1 MQNTFRVSR
10 LFVFIAVLVSLL
22 AFVSAPATQGDSVS
36 AAPLKQA
43 PDVDLSLTMS
53 VDNATPDKNQ
63 NITFTIIVSNSAG
76 SAVATNVMV
85 NDVLPA
91 GLVWQ
96 SDDGG
101 GAYNNGT
108 GVWTIGALANG
119 LNATL
124 HITAKNTTK
133 DPKTNSAIVSSTE
146 FDVNLLDNNA
156 SVNITPTGP
165 MADLSISI
173 TSSPL
178 LPVLG
183 DDVTFTIKVTNGGT
197 ATATGVTVKVTMSS
211 DLIYVSDDGGGTYN
225 SATGIWVIGTLPPS
239 GAGASASLKIK
250 ANIPTS
256 TPKTISAEVWTSDQ
270 YDSDSAPADGVGDDF
285 VSKPVTVDVANLILT
300 STTNPV
306 GPILPTKYV
315 QFVVSVTNNGPNDAT
330 GVTVKDVLP
339 AGVEYVSDNLGT
351 YNSSSGIWAIGFLAS
366 GPTPITLIIT
376 ARITTPGAKT
386 NIAEVWT
393 SDQYDNDS
401 TPGNGVISENDYGA
415 STPVTPLIADLS
427 LTKTVDIINPAVSG
441 DPVEFTLTVTNN
453 GPDNATNVTVQ
464 DVLPSDLTYVSNDG
478 GAIHNSGTV
487 TWNVGAL
494 TSSGAGSSAT
504 LHIIATSSVSPI
516 GTNLA
521 EVWTSDQVDPDSTPG
536 FDEVVP
542 NEDDDDGTPYADLS
556 IEKTVNN
563 PTPKLGENIVFTVT
577 VRNAGPLDATGLV
590 VKDLID
596 TNFFTLVSPPP
607 LAVYNPANGEW
618 SIGTLT
624 SGASAILSLTATV
637 KQSGILTNRAE
648 VWDVDQ
654 FDPDS
659 TPGLGTPNIIGQ
671 DDDKTI
677 TIAPT
682 SGRAIIISEVAWAGT
697 TASSNAEW
705 VELYNASAVE
715 IDITDWK
722 LRDAT
727 GEVMLVG
734 KIAPG
739 AFFVL
744 ADNSG
749 VFSSIEPVVVNQISG
764 SLGLA
769 NDGETLQLV
778 DLLGNVIDTA
788 NKDGGSWP
796 AGDSDVYASM
806 ERIVT
811 EVDGD
816 TAWYTNQ
823 GVQRYG
829 YDANN
834 NPIWGTPGK
843 ANSTP
848 PVATATPTATATAT
862 PITQTPTRTLTPTK
876 TVTPTRT
883 VTRTPTA
890 EPVGRPVINEFLA
903 RPGYDWN
910 RDGFVDVYD
919 EFIEIK
925 NIGIVEINLKGW
937 KLDDEADSGSTPFT
951 FPDLLL
957 LPGDRVVFYGNET
970 RILLSDGGD
979 TVRLLNSS
987 NKVYDA
993 YTYPLAKFKDKSVCR
1008 MPDGNGSWYEDCI
1021 PTPNLTNSRQGSVP
1035 SMPGGSNA
1043 ESELCDFPDTMP
1055 EDFIYA
1061 ECRGFGG
1068 NIWDT
1073 FFWDQFGW
1081 LGRMIFQPASSKWEV
1096 IIE

>member
-22 AFVSAPATQGDSVS
+22 AFVSAPAMQGDAVS
-36 AAPLKQA
+36 AAPLLRRA
-43 PDVDLSLTMS
+43 PGVDLTLVMS
-53 VDNATPDKNQ
+53 VDKPTPNKNEDIVFTLTVT
-63 NITFTIIVSNSAG
+63 NIG
-76 SAVATNVMV
+76 DDPATNVAV
-85 NDVLPA
+85 TDNLPA
-91 GLVWQ
+91 GLTWQ

-101 GAYNNGT
+101 GAYVG
-108 GVWTIGALANG
+108 GVWTIGPLASG
-119 LNATL
+119 ASAVL
-124 HITAKNTTK
+124 HITAKNVTK
-133 DPKTNSAIVSSTE
+133 DPKTNSANATSLEPDT
-146 FDVNLLDNNA
+146 NPGNNPA
-156 SVNITPTGP
+156 SQLITPKII
-165 MADLSISI
+165 DLSLATIS
-173 TSSPL
+173 SSPS
-178 LPVLG
+178 LPLLG
-183 DDVTFTIKVTNGGT
+183 DDVTFTIKVTNNG
-197 ATATGVTVKVTMSS
+197 AAVATGVTVKVVLTP
-211 DLIYVSDDGGGTYN
+211 DLTYVSDDGGGTYN
-225 SATGIWVIGTLPPS
+225 SATGTWVV
-239 GAGASASLKIK
+239 GALTSAPAAGSSATIKIK
-250 ANIPTS
+250 ANIPT
-256 TPKTISAEVWTSDQ
+256 TGAKIITAEVWTADQ
-270 YDSDSAPADGVGDDF
+270 FDNDSTPANSSEDDYAT
-285 VSKPVTVDVANLILT
+285 KTVTVDQADLEITNTVS
-300 STTNPV
+300 STTP
-306 GPILPTKYV
+306 PTKYV
-315 QFVVSVTNNGPNDAT
+315 QFTISVINHGPNDAT

-339 AGVEYVSDNLGT
+339 AGVEYISDNLGT
-351 YNSSSGIWAIGFLAS
+351 YNSVSGIWAIGFLGNGA
-366 GPTPITLIIT
+366 TTTLIIN
-376 ARITTPGAKT
+376 ARISTPGAKT

-393 SDQYDNDS
+393 SDQHDGNS
-401 TPGNGVISENDYGA
+401 TPGNGVTSEDDYEA
-415 STPVTPLIADLS
+415 SLPTTPLVSDLS
-427 LTKTVDIINPAVSG
+427 LTKTVDTINPTPG
-441 DPVEFTLTVTNN
+441 NPVEFTITVTNN
-453 GPDNATNVTVQ
+453 GPDNATNVTIQ

-494 TSSGAGSSAT
+494 ASSGAGSSAT

-563 PTPKLGENIVFTVT
+563 PTPKLGENIIFTVT
-577 VRNAGPLDATGLV
+577 VRNAGPLDATGLI
-590 VKDLID
+590 VKDLLD
-596 TNFFTLVSPPP
+596 TNFFTFVSSVQSGGSGGTPYDKN
-607 LAVYNPANGEW
+607 LGLWGV
-618 SIGTLT
+618 GTLT
-624 SGASAILSLTATV
+624 SGANATLSITVTV
-637 KQSGILTNRAE
+637 KQTGALTNRAE
-648 VWDVDQ
+648 VWDVNQ

-659 TPGLGTPNIIGQ
+659 TPGLGTPLIVGQ
-671 DDDKTI
+671 DDDKTV
-677 TIAPT
+677 TVTPSA
-682 SGRAIIISEVAWAGT
+682 GMAVVISEVAWAGT
-697 TASSNAEW
+697 SASSTAEW
-705 VELYNASAVE
+705 LELYNPGTVE
-715 IDITDWK
+715 IDITGWK
-722 LRDAT
+722 LKDGS
-727 GEVMLVG
+727 GEVLLSG

-739 AFFVL
+739 AFFIL

-749 VFSSIEPVVVNQISG
+749 VFSAGSEPVTVNQIDSG
-764 SLGLA
+764 LGLT
-769 NDGETLQLV
+769 NDGEILQLV

-796 AGDSDVYASM
+796 AGDSDVFASM

-823 GVQRYG
+823 GVERYG

-848 PVATATPTATATAT
+848 PAATATPTATATAT

-979 TVRLLNSS
+979 TVRLLNAS

-1055 EDFIYA
+1055 EDFVYA

-1081 LGRMIFQPASSKWEV
+1081 LGRMIFQPASSKWE
-1096 IIE
+1096 IIVE